1 MIISSTLQPTYIR
14 RLDIFNDKNNNI
26 KIGTNGSTAA
36 QQNTRSRSVSTQPAD
51 PKSTISWSSQFMEKK
66 RARMSHEST
75 TVNPDPDYSNKRKRL
90 DVPIP
95 GSNED
100 TQNAT
105 AVSTETEDIS
115 EEVQR
120 RLEIKEEQRRKRN
133 ARPEKR
139 KRDRDSFVSD
149 GGAPSLGCGSTDR
162 PKKRRR
168 EVTTAET

>member
-14 RLDIFNDKNNNI
+14 SLDIFNDKNNNI
-26 KIGTNGSTAA
+26 KIGTNGSAAA
-36 QQNTRSRSVSTQPAD
+36 QQNTRSRSVSAQPAD
-51 PKSTISWSSQFMEKK
+51 PKSTTSWSSQFMEKK
-66 RARMSHEST
+66 RARMGHEPT
-75 TVNPDPDYSNKRKRL
+75 TVNPDPVYSNKRKRL

-149 GGAPSLGCGSTDR
+149 GGAPSLGSTDR
-162 PKKRRR
+162 PKKRRK
-168 EVTTAET
+168 ELTTAET